1 MRQTDLLALGMVLL
15 SAVANAQPSTKTF
28 DMYVVDT
35 EGGHS
40 TLYVSPSGET
50 LLEDTGNPGTRDVD
64 RIMEVA
70 PT

>member
-1 MRQTDLLALGMVLL
+1 MVLL